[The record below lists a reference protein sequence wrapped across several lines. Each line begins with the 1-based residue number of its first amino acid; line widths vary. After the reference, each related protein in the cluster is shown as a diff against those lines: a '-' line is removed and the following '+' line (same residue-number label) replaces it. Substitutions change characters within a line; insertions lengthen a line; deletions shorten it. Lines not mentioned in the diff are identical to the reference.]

1 MTMNILS
8 NMKIGKR
15 LAVSYAALTFLMLTI
30 SGAAIWTLAS
40 LNELNESA
48 LRTQSRADFAAM
60 VEKNLA
66 EVGRELGIVQI
77 ITDKAKREERLELMQ
92 AARERYK
99 KFIDEIKKL
108 NPSEREQ
115 TLLNAIEEEIAL
127 ARESN
132 QKLVRLSSG
141 GQVAEATNIYL
152 ATSLPTLDKIN
163 KITFDLRSVTQAEV
177 KEIEEKVQ
185 AFMVKGRWIP
195 ISIGLVSLSIAIFF
209 GVAITQSIAGPIRST
224 VKTLSDV
231 AKGDLTATMSEDMI
245 ARHDET
251 GDLARATQELT
262 KSLRTMMGAVGSG
275 AHTLATA
282 SSEMSTISQALSKGS
297 KNVAGLANTVA
308 AAAEESSSNTGS
320 VAAAMEQT
328 TTNLASVA
336 AATEEMSATV
346 GEIASNAEKARTISG
361 EATSQAQAISAMM
374 KDLGRAAQD
383 IGKVTETI
391 TSISAQ
397 TNLLALNA
405 TIEAA
410 RAGAAGKGFAVVANE
425 IKELAQQTASAT
437 EDIKSKISGIQAS
450 TGGAMGDIEKIAQVI
465 KEVGEIVS
473 SIAAAIEEQSTV
485 TKDVASNIAQAS
497 TGVKDANE
505 RVSQTAAVAQS
516 IAKDIANVNVTVADL
531 VTNGELVQ
539 ASSSELSKLAG
550 QLQDQVSQFKI

>member
-1 MTMNILS
+1 MNILS

>member
-1 MTMNILS
+1 
-8 NMKIGKR
+8 
-15 LAVSYAALTFLMLTI
+15 LTI